1 MDTKKRRGKRA
12 HVEKEASA
20 SSASSSSKTTT
31 DKQPTIVVD
40 VLDEDKPLAG
50 QKYVCVSFI
59 SPEKIV
65 KQREQYLF
73 GEFVKS
79 YDHEKSVSKFID
91 FLNFVSY
98 KYKCSFQSLCDD
110 LKDFVKEEKH
120 VMEQVSSLD
129 ADYKTFL
136 DQNETELEN
145 KFNKDHAFQTSVRGL
160 KVRGAYP
167 SLEEAEL
174 RCKLLRE
181 VDPHHD
187 VYVGPVGLWM
197 PWEPE
202 AYKTGRVEYLEEE
215 LNQLMHE
222 KNKNENFAKSAF
234 DARVKETKRQAIT
247 ENIERAMKSGSTLTQ
262 NVDENGNLFSIA
274 NTNTQ
279 ETALGN
285 VVVGDRVKVDDIRS
299 ELFEGD
305 NVVVSSK

>member
-12 HVEKEASA
+12 HVEKEA
-20 SSASSSSKTTT
+20 SASSSSKTTT